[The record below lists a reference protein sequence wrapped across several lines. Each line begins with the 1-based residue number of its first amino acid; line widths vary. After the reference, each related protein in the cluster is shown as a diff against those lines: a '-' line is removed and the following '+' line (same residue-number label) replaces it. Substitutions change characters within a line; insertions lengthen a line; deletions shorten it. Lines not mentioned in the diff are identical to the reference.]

1 MDDAR
6 CRRQVLLQMKARAGL
21 LTDEERKELRSTPI
35 FVGGEEPGSGA
46 LVVYPPMT
54 EEEWVAE
61 FGGVRRPVENEA
73 QPPPEEPAG
82 PLPPLNPG
90 PGNEPGSVRI
100 ERP

>member
-1 MDDAR
+1 
-6 CRRQVLLQMKARAGL
+6 
-21 LTDEERKELRSTPI
+21 
-35 FVGGEEPGSGA
+35 
-46 LVVYPPMT
+46 MT
-54 EEEWVAE
+54 QEEWEAE

-73 QPPPEEPAG
+73 QPPPEKPAG